1 MEKFSLYEI
10 LSFLLPGF
18 VLIAIV
24 QLYQK
29 YVFECKYLLF
39 SSDSKFSESIILLCL
54 SLFAGIIIHV
64 LTFWIIKQKKISWF
78 EKIIMPGV
86 QEISVKNKF
95 IQRSIPFLNKE
106 YSKLRKHD
114 EEAVNEN
121 EAENH
126 LFDFAYYYL
135 EVNDKISAAKNFQ
148 SLYFW
153 FRNMFT
159 VSCLLIPVSMVIT
172 AIALYKGYACTRS
185 DTAILIMTINLIM
198 LFIIIPAARWL
209 REKYIEKVLWS
220 YYIERIHQNEK
231 NN

>member
-1 MEKFSLYEI
+1 M
-10 LSFLLPGF
+10 
-18 VLIAIV
+18 
-24 QLYQK
+24 
-29 YVFECKYLLF
+29 
-39 SSDSKFSESIILLCL
+39 
-54 SLFAGIIIHV
+54 
-64 LTFWIIKQKKISWF
+64 
-78 EKIIMPGV
+78 
-86 QEISVKNKF
+86 
-95 IQRSIPFLNKE
+95 NKE

-114 EEAVNEN
+114 EEDVNEN